1 MWLRD
6 MMDIEKSFYISL
18 IGVLEKENKERG
30 NIGRNY
36 I

>member
-6 MMDIEKSFYISL
+6 MMDTEKSSHISL
-18 IGVLEKENKERG
+18 TGALEKENKERG